1 MNAANFIAKKNMPVR
16 LLGRL
21 GVLEGSYSNKKLK
34 WRGAAFGM
42 RKQLVY
48 ANQNIIYNIYEHIM

>member
-1 MNAANFIAKKNMPVR
+1 MNAANFITKKNMPVR

-34 WRGAAFGM
+34 
-42 RKQLVY
+42 
-48 ANQNIIYNIYEHIM
+48 

>member
-34 WRGAAFGM
+34 
-42 RKQLVY
+42 
-48 ANQNIIYNIYEHIM
+48 